1 MDVKR
6 MHCMIEKLSECA
18 KEEFE
23 KGIEC
28 VDTDEMGKVT
38 DMLKDLAEAMYY
50 RTLTNSMEES
60 EPEEVLAMFDRYG
73 DRRFYDH
80 YRYADGRFAPKGHG
94 SYRRGYEEHP
104 YWHMTP
110 EMYRDMSPE
119 YLRDMDL
126 DYDRMYYSGKGAYPR
141 PAGLEMGNA
150 KHFYGGD
157 SDMMRDSREGKAGAY
172 RKAYMESKELHKGN
186 TQQDKEAK
194 MKDLDTYMKELGEDV
209 LELVH
214 DMTPEEKTLL
224 KTKMTTLVTK
234 L

>member
-60 EPEEVLAMFDRYG
+60 STEEVLSMFDRYG

-80 YRYADGRFAPKGHG
+80 YRYADGRFAP
-94 SYRRGYEEHP
+94 RAEEHAEAIQNRLITSRHP
-104 YWHMTP
+104 ICITNGIA
-110 EMYRDMSPE
+110 RV
-119 YLRDMDL
+119 
-126 DYDRMYYSGKGAYPR
+126 
-141 PAGLEMGNA
+141 
-150 KHFYGGD
+150 
-157 SDMMRDSREGKAGAY
+157 MRSVAEI
-172 RKAYMESKELHKGN
+172 
-186 TQQDKEAK
+186 
-194 MKDLDTYMKELGEDV
+194 
-209 LELVH
+209 
-214 DMTPEEKTLL
+214 
-224 KTKMTTLVTK
+224 
-234 L
+234 